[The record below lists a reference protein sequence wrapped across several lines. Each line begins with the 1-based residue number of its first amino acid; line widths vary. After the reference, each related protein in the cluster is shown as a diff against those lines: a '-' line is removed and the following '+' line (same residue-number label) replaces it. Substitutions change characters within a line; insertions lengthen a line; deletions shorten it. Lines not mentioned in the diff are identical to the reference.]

1 MNSNDESK
9 KEIKNNV
16 DVLYGTQLEYVIDGL
31 ELDTT
36 YEFQVIAQNILGQ
49 SIPSEMSE
57 KISLGIF
64 LIIINHA
71 RCACANSRGS

>member
-1 MNSNDESK
+1 MIEVLNSNDESK

-36 YEFQVIAQNILGQ
+36 YEFQVIAQNIVGQ

-64 LIIINHA
+64 NH
-71 RCACANSRGS
+71 N